1 MLKRKQNKVR
11 KLPAK
16 QGICKDVGYKKP
28 PEETQFKPGQSGN
41 PKGPPKRRI
50 QLWVYFCR
58 YMNMTDAEIKKL
70 DRKKLTL
77 SQQTALKIVENAVKG
92 KYSGSEPL
100 ARHVFNREEGK
111 PTEYLVVG
119 DNEDTLSDEKCEEI
133 REILRKNLEAA
144 THNKS

>member
-1 MLKRKQNKVR
+1 MNNGLCSK

-41 PKGPPKRRI
+41 PAGPPKRRI

-77 SQQTALKIVENAVKG
+77 SQQTAMKIVENAAKG
-92 KYSGSEPL
+92 KYSGSERL